1 MQTEFHKLDNYLNIN
16 EPNLILLGGVK
27 DVGKT
32 TFLINIASNF
42 AIHQNIPVLFFSL
55 EEDYIRADMKE
66 LNYGEFTKQI
76 KDLPNNFSLSDKIIL
91 KEISSKIHFANY
103 NIIIHNNSDYPSET
117 KNKLVEFLYKLLKNN
132 KIIEKGY
139 EFITIDDIGKKT
151 EKVKTRIGFAV

>member
-1 MQTEFHKLDNYLNIN
+1 MTNEVDLSSKKIYNSEKIYLIGDVKNMKNILENDIEKELDNIYGIENSKWEI
-16 EPNLILLGGVK
+16 
-27 DVGKT
+27 
-32 TFLINIASNF
+32 
-42 AIHQNIPVLFFSL
+42 
-55 EEDYIRADMKE
+55 
-66 LNYGEFTKQI
+66 LNYAKY
-76 KDLPNNFSLSDKIIL
+76 L
-91 KEISSKIHFANY
+91 EISNKIHFANY